1 MDSYYLTCRSLTY
14 AQRVSR
20 ALTAARLR
28 NIVVRT
34 PQELSR
40 EGCGYAV
47 RVPDTALS
55 DALNTLA
62 ARSLPPRKVYR
73 VTNTG
78 FTEEVPF

>member
-47 RVPDTALS
+47 RVSGSVLS

-62 ARSLPPRKVYR
+62 AGNIPPRKVYR
-73 VTNTG
+73 VTSTG
-78 FTEEVPF
+78 FTEEVAF